1 MKEGTM
7 INVTVKVIINEY
19 ENTKSVWV
27 NSKRYDCY
35 ELEEL
40 IRELF
45 KELMSRIDLEGFWK
59 ELEREG

>member
-7 INVTVKVIINEY
+7 INVTVKIIINEY
-19 ENTKSVWV
+19 ENAESVWV
-27 NSKRYDCY
+27 NLKKYDYY

-40 IRELF
+40 IKGLF
-45 KELMSRIDLEGFWK
+45 KELMSRINLKEFWE

>member
-7 INVTVKVIINEY
+7 INVTVKVIINDY
-19 ENTKSVWV
+19 ENAKSVWI

-45 KELMSRIDLEGFWK
+45 KELMLRIDLEGFWK